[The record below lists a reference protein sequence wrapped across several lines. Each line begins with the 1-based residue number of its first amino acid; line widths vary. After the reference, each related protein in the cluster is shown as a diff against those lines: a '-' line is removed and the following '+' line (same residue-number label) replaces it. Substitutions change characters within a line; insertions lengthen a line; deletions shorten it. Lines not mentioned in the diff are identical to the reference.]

1 MRYVLA
7 ITILTFAS
15 GAMSLFAQMSMGGMG
30 SMMSGMGSL
39 MGMGGGGRMMGGM
52 GGGGMMG
59 GRGGMMGGLG
69 GGGMMGG
76 RGGMMFNLLGPQSSY
91 TLTLLNKQQMLRSRR
106 DAIRAPISVPA
117 AGSPPATDE
126 REVNRGETPQVPLPR
141 FNGQR
146 RDLHGGL
153 SPN

>member
-59 GRGGMMGGLG
+59 GRVLSGAQRPRPAG
-69 GGGMMGG
+69 
-76 RGGMMFNLLGPQSSY
+76 
-91 TLTLLNKQQMLRSRR
+91 
-106 DAIRAPISVPA
+106 IRHVFPGACF
-117 AGSPPATDE
+117 SPPRSAS
-126 REVNRGETPQVPLPR
+126 
-141 FNGQR
+141 
-146 RDLHGGL
+146 HC
-153 SPN
+153 